1 MDFSTALEKMKQGY
15 KLKRRG
21 WNGANQY
28 VTHEIKITIED
39 RDNNIHILSHQD
51 CVGALIFHGNR
62 GTQVWVPS
70 HSDLLSED
78 WVVI

>member
-1 MDFSTALEKMKQGY
+1 MNFSEALEKMKQGY
-15 KLKRRG
+15 KLKRQG

-28 VTHEIKITIED
+28 VTHED
-39 RDNNIHILSHQD
+39 RYNNIYNLLHQD
-51 CVGALIFHGNR
+51 CDGALIFHCNR